1 MYIKRLWLT
10 NFRNYNEQELELCK
24 NINIFYGDN
33 AQGKT
38 NIIEAIYL
46 SSIGKSFRTKKDNE
60 LVNIEN
66 KEDNAIIEIE
76 FEKIDRDGKIKLDIN
91 DKKNIFINGIKA
103 KKLSEILGNI
113 NIVLFSPD
121 DINLF
126 KGGPSK
132 RRRALDIMISQLRPA
147 YIYNLNLY
155 LKAIE
160 QRNNYLR
167 LIKYEKKSEDL
178 LDIWDEKLADYAE
191 KIYEYREEFI
201 EKIKEKIVDIH
212 KRITKNNEIIK
223 IDFITDCKD
232 REEYLKK
239 LKNDR
244 AKDIERGYTGKG
256 IHRDD
261 FIVYLN
267 EKPLSIYG
275 SQGQHR
281 TVLLSLK
288 ITELNIIYDEI
299 GEYPILLLDDFMS
312 ELDNKRRESLL
323 KNIENIQVIITC
335 TDKMKIQ
342 EKEEKVFF
350 VENGKI
356 NLDLENL

>member
-1 MYIKRLWLT
+1 MYIKKLLLT
-10 NFRNYNEQELELCK
+10 DFRNYNKQEIQLSK
-24 NINIFYGDN
+24 GINIFYGDN

-46 SSIGKSFRTKKDNE
+46 SSIGKSFRAKKDIE
-60 LVNIEN
+60 LVNIQSQ
-66 KEDNAIIEIE
+66 KFAIIETE
-76 FEKIDRDGKIKLDIN
+76 FEKRDREGKIKLEIK
-91 DKKNIFINGIKA
+91 DKKNIYINEIKA
-103 KKLSEILGNI
+103 KKISEILGNV

-132 RRRALDIMISQLRPA
+132 RRKVLDIMISQLRPA

-155 LKAIE
+155 LKTIE

-167 LIKYEKKSEDL
+167 LIKYENKSEDL
-178 LDIWDEKLADYAE
+178 LDIWDEKLVEYSE
-191 KIYEYREEFI
+191 KIYKYRNEFM

-212 KRITKNNEIIK
+212 KNITKDNEIIEIK
-223 IDFITDCKD
+223 YISDFTNKKEFLEKLKKD
-232 REEYLKK
+232 R
-239 LKNDR
+239 KND
-244 AKDIERGYTGKG
+244 ISRGYTIRG

-261 FIVYLN
+261 FIINLN
-267 EKPLSIYG
+267 EKPLSIFG

-299 GEYPILLLDDFMS
+299 NEYPILLLDDFMS
-312 ELDNKRRESLL
+312 ELDSKRRENLIE
-323 KNIENIQVIITC
+323 NIEDIQVIITC
-335 TDKMKIQ
+335 TEKLKLKEKKSKI
-342 EKEEKVFF
+342 FF
-350 VENGKI
+350 VDKGNIYVK
-356 NLDLENL
+356 

>member
-1 MYIKRLWLT
+1 MYIKKLILN
-10 NFRNYNEQELELCK
+10 NFRNYNKQEIELSK
-24 NINIFYGDN
+24 NINIFHGDN

-46 SSIGKSFRTKKDNE
+46 SSIGKSFRTKKDSE
-60 LVNIEN
+60 LVNIEKK
-66 KEDNAIIEIE
+66 KESAIIEVE

-91 DKKNIFINGIKA
+91 DKKNIYINGIKA
-103 KKLSEILGNI
+103 KKLSEILGNV

-121 DINLF
+121 DISLF

-155 LKAIE
+155 LKTLE

-167 LIKYEKKSEDL
+167 LIKYEKKSEEM
-178 LDIWDEKLADYAE
+178 LDIWDEELSDYAE
-191 KIYEYREEFI
+191 IVYKYRKEFI
-201 EKIKEKIVDIH
+201 EKIKEKIVEIH
-212 KRITKNNEIIK
+212 KKITEDNEIIK
-223 IDFITDCKD
+223 IEFITDCENK
-232 REEYLKK
+232 EEYLKK

-244 AKDIERGYTGKG
+244 EKDIERGYTGKG
-256 IHRDD
+256 VHRDD
-261 FIVYLN
+261 FVVYFN
-267 EKPLSIYG
+267 EKPLSIFG

-281 TVLLSLK
+281 TALLSLK

-312 ELDNKRRESLL
+312 ELDNKRRENLL
-323 KNIENIQVIITC
+323 KNIEDIQVIITC
-335 TDKMKIQ
+335 TEKMKIK
-342 EKEEKVFF
+342 EKDEKIFF
-350 VENGKI
+350 VKNGKI
-356 NLDLENL
+356 SYN